1 MRWRKE
7 RADGGRDDEREWR
20 RRVEGVLA
28 APKQLTLVFQPIV
41 SVADACVV
49 GYEALSRFAGSPSL
63 TPDLWFAA
71 ADRLGLGAE
80 LEAEVL
86 RRCLA
91 LRESLPDDCF
101 LTVNLSPHLLGEAV
115 VRDLLLGAP
124 DLSRV
129 VIELT
134 EHVAVPDADV
144 LAGMRAV
151 VTERGGLIAMDDAG
165 SGYSGLQQLTVL
177 RPQLVKL
184 DRALV
189 DGADRDPLKLALA
202 ELLGELADRMDA
214 WLLAEGVE
222 TWGELE
228 AFARLGVPLYQGYLL
243 GRPAPPWSTLDPA
256 TVGRLREVQARTS
269 LVENVAS
276 LVEDVAVEGRSPV
289 LPGRHGLRVDG
300 HGRPVGLLLPAG
312 EGEAHRH
319 APVSLRVPP
328 SAGIGDVARRAASRP
343 DGERFDP
350 VVCVDDTGAALGL
363 VRVEQLLVHLARLK
377 TAG

>member
-1 MRWRKE
+1 MRWRRE
-7 RADGGRDDEREWR
+7 DDDERAWR

-28 APKQLTLVFQPIV
+28 EPSRLTLVFQPIV
-41 SVADACVV
+41 SVADAGIV
-49 GYEALSRFAGSPSL
+49 GYEALSRFAESPSL
-63 TPDLWFAA
+63 TPDVWFAA
-71 ADRLGLGAE
+71 ADRLGLGSA

-91 LRESLPDDCF
+91 LRDSLPDDCF
-101 LTVNLSPHLLGEAV
+101 LTVNLSPHLLGEPAV
-115 VRDLLLGAP
+115 HDLLLAEA
-124 DLSRV
+124 DLSRI

-134 EHVAVPDADV
+134 EHVAVPDAGV
-144 LAGMRAV
+144 LATMRQV
-151 VTERGGLIAMDDAG
+151 VTERGGLVAMDDAG

-177 RPQLVKL
+177 RPHLVKL
-184 DRALV
+184 DRTLV
-189 DGADRDPLKLALA
+189 DGADGDPLKLALA

-222 TWGELE
+222 TWAELE

-243 GRPAPPWSTLDPA
+243 GRPAPPWSTLDA
-256 TVGRLREVQARTS
+256 DTVARLRAVQARTS

-289 LPGRHGLRVDG
+289 LPGRHALRVDG
-300 HGRPVGLLLPAG
+300 FGRPVRLLLPGGDDGAT
-312 EGEAHRH
+312 HRDV
-319 APVSLRVPP
+319 PVSLRVPP

-343 DGERFDP
+343 DGERFHP
-350 VVCVDDTGAALGL
+350 VVCVDDTGAVLGL

>member
-1 MRWRKE
+1 M
-7 RADGGRDDEREWR
+7 ADP
-20 RRVEGVLA
+20 A
-28 APKQLTLVFQPIV
+28 QLTLVFQPIV

-71 ADRLGLGAE
+71 ADRLGLGAP

-91 LRESLPDDCF
+91 LRTALPDDCF
-101 LTVNLSPHLLGEAV
+101 LTVNLSPHLLGEPE
-115 VRDLLLGAP
+115 VRDLLLGER
-124 DLSRV
+124 DLSRI

-134 EHVAVPDADV
+134 EHVAVTDAAL
-144 LAGMRAV
+144 LAATRHH
-151 VTERGGLIAMDDAG
+151 VTERGGLVAMDDAG
-165 SGYSGLQQLTVL
+165 SGYSGLQQLTAL

-184 DRALV
+184 DRAFV
-189 DGADRDPLKLALA
+189 DGADGDPLKLALA

-222 TWGELE
+222 TWAELE

-243 GRPAPPWSTLDPA
+243 GRPAPPWAQLDAA
-256 TVGRLREVQARTS
+256 TVARLREVQARTS

-276 LVEDVAVEGRSPV
+276 LVEDVAVEGRAPV
-289 LPGRHGLRVDG
+289 LPGRYGLRVDG
-300 HGRPVGLLLPAG
+300 FGRPVRLLLPG
-312 EGEAHRH
+312 GDGDETRRD

-328 SAGIGDVARRAASRP
+328 SAGIGDVARRAASRT
-343 DGERFDP
+343 DGERFHP

-377 TAG
+377 TVG

>member
-1 MRWRKE
+1 MRWPRVQQ
-7 RADGGRDDEREWR
+7 DDDQVWR
-20 RRVEGVLA
+20 RRVETVLA
-28 APKQLTLVFQPIV
+28 DPKQLTLVFQPIV
-41 SVADACVV
+41 SVADAAVV

-71 ADRLGLGAE
+71 ADRLGLGAA

-86 RRCLA
+86 RRCLG
-91 LRESLPDDCF
+91 LRDSLPDDCF
-101 LTVNLSPHLLGEAV
+101 LTVNLSPHLLDAPA
-115 VRDLLLGAP
+115 VRDLLLAEA

-222 TWGELE
+222 TWAELE
-228 AFARLGVPLYQGYLL
+228 AFARLAVPLYQGYLL
-243 GRPAPPWSTLDPA
+243 GRPAPPWSRLDA
-256 TVGRLREVQARTS
+256 ETVARLRTVQARTS
-269 LVENVAS
+269 LVENVAG

-289 LPGRHGLRVDG
+289 LPGRHALRVDG
-300 HGRPVGLLLPAG
+300 YGRPVRLLLPG
-312 EGEAHRH
+312 GDDGRPHREV
-319 APVSLRVPP
+319 PVTLRVPP
-328 SAGIGDVARRAASRP
+328 SAGVGDVARRAASRP
-343 DGERFDP
+343 DGERFHP

>member
-1 MRWRKE
+1 MRWRRE
-7 RADGGRDDEREWR
+7 RADDDERAWR

-28 APKQLTLVFQPIV
+28 EPKQLALVFQPIV
-41 SVADACVV
+41 SVADAGIV

-71 ADRLGLGAE
+71 ADRLGHGAD

-91 LRESLPDDCF
+91 LRDSLPDDCF
-101 LTVNLSPHLLGEAV
+101 LTVNLSPHLLGEPV
-115 VRDLLLGAP
+115 VRDLLLGEP
-124 DLSRV
+124 DLSRI

-134 EHVAVPDADV
+134 EHVAVPDAGV
-144 LAGMRAV
+144 LTTMRGA
-151 VTERGGLIAMDDAG
+151 VTERGGLVAMDDAG
-165 SGYSGLQQLTVL
+165 SGYSGLQQLAVL

-222 TWGELE
+222 TWAELE

-243 GRPAPPWSTLDPA
+243 GRPAPPWSRLDA
-256 TVGRLREVQARTS
+256 GTVARLRELQARAS

-276 LVEDVAVEGRSPV
+276 LVEDVAVEGRAPV

-300 HGRPVGLLLPAG
+300 FGRPVRLLLPAAADG
-312 EGEAHRH
+312 EPHRD

-343 DGERFDP
+343 HGTRFDP

-377 TAG
+377 TGA